1 MFVTALYK
9 VFVIW
14 TFSCTGKK
22 KHLWKFTS
30 GFNEHQILNFERS
43 LSLSP
48 GLKNNLFPPC
58 KISLGGPVYINTLP
72 SYFNIYLYSHTA
84 KYIGTEKNNK
94 IIITKLDYLLH
105 TDRRNN
111 KTRLF
116 TIYRQAGNL
125 VNDKTFYGSLI

>member
-1 MFVTALYK
+1 M
-9 VFVIW
+9 
-14 TFSCTGKK
+14 
-22 KHLWKFTS
+22 
-30 GFNEHQILNFERS
+30 
-43 LSLSP
+43 
-48 GLKNNLFPPC
+48 
-58 KISLGGPVYINTLP
+58 YINTLP